1 MKTMDDIFK
10 TYEEMVKLMSARIKE
25 QEKLDSGF
33 QEFLN
38 TYAVHTE
45 NMDLLNML
53 IVFLENQAAMTKRYK
68 ENMEILLM
76 HL

>member
-33 QEFLN
+33 YELLH